1 MPSDAY
7 TAFGESKMANG
18 TEKDLIVSV
27 AMDIVSAYVS
37 NNSVQVADIPALIR
51 RVYASLEAI
60 SAGPVVPERS
70 KASIPLK
77 KSVRPDFIIC
87 LEDGKRFKALK
98 RHLRTRYGLTLDQ
111 YRAKWG
117 LPSDYPMVAPNYA
130 ALRSALAKSARL
142 GRRV

>member
-1 MPSDAY
+1 
-7 TAFGESKMANG
+7 MANG